1 MDTTLLVLGAAAAA
15 VALVAI
21 VAIVH
26 ARRLAKSVDLALAR
40 IGGEPSHHW
49 WQRPRVLDREV
60 RILEEG
66 VEESAK
72 DRARLAAAVAEASI
86 GILLTDDDGVVL
98 HANETASSFLGARHG
113 EAVAEARMRQAIE
126 AAILSRTSQH
136 KELEIYTPQR
146 RFLDIRAIPLEHGV
160 ESLGAVAYITDVT
173 EPHRVAAMRS
183 DFIANVSH
191 ELKTPLGAL
200 AVLAET
206 LAANRGDPEV
216 TTRMADRLVQESRRL
231 SKLIGDILDLSQAE
245 AADRSRTP
253 VDLGTLLSAV
263 AAGFGEAAADRGL
276 DLTVAA
282 VPPSAV
288 VLGETR
294 QLATLF
300 TNLVENALT
309 YTPAGTG
316 DRRPRIGLS
325 AAVAGQEIIVVV
337 EDEGIGISEQHLGRI
352 FERFY
357 RVDKGRSR
365 ETGGTGLGLS
375 IARHIARNHGGDITV
390 ESQVGVGTTFRVR
403 LPMWRAP

>member
-1 MDTTLLVLGAAAAA
+1 
-15 VALVAI
+15 
-21 VAIVH
+21 
-26 ARRLAKSVDLALAR
+26 
-40 IGGEPSHHW
+40 
-49 WQRPRVLDREV
+49 
-60 RILEEG
+60 
-66 VEESAK
+66 
-72 DRARLAAAVAEASI
+72 
-86 GILLTDDDGVVL
+86 
-98 HANETASSFLGARHG
+98 
-113 EAVAEARMRQAIE
+113 
-126 AAILSRTSQH
+126 
-136 KELEIYTPQR
+136 
-146 RFLDIRAIPLEHGV
+146 
-160 ESLGAVAYITDVT
+160 
-173 EPHRVAAMRS
+173 MRS

-206 LAANRGDPEV
+206 LAANRGDPAV
-216 TTRMADRLVQESRRL
+216 TARMADRLVQESRRL

-253 VDLGTLLSAV
+253 VDLGLLLSAV
-263 AAGFGEAAADRGL
+263 AEEFGEAAADRGL
-276 DLTVAA
+276 DLTVAT

-288 VLGETR
+288 ALGEPR

-309 YTPAGTG
+309 YTPTGTG

-403 LPMWRAP
+403 LPVWREP